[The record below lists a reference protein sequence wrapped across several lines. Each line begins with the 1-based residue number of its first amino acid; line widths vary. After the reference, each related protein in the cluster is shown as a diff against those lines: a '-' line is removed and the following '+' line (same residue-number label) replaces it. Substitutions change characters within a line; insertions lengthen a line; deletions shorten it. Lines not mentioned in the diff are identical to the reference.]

1 MPKNLLKMQN
11 IKKIFK
17 ENNVKAVD
25 SADLV
30 LAWGEIH
37 AIVGENGA
45 GKSTLMH
52 ILAGELFPDSGKI
65 YMEDREVEFARPYD
79 SLQNGIGM
87 LHQQLKLIPS
97 LTVLENII
105 LGNEPA
111 AKSGIID
118 KNTAYQKI
126 TELCMDFDIN
136 VDPDKRVSTLN
147 SDGKQKTA
155 LLSLLFHN
163 LKILILDEPTTFF
176 SETKVDTVHK
186 LIRKLKT
193 RGKSIIII
201 THKLREAIKISDTIT
216 VMKTGRTIA
225 EIPGNRASL
234 DKLSTLIFGTGVF
247 NNLEKHQI
255 QTGPVILEA
264 KKLSYVKDKTELLK
278 INFRLRK
285 FEIVVVSGIKEN
297 GLEILEK
304 ILSGEIRISSGELL
318 YNNESIGMNSLN
330 LRHINA
336 GYIPSDRIKKGASIK
351 SSIIE
356 NMILLKYRKLTKF
369 GLLNQKAIKS
379 FSNNLVKEY
388 GIKGELNQTMGTL
401 SGGNIQRVMIAREI
415 DNNPELFIFAEP
427 SKGLDIKSKNSIY
440 KKIIELKEKGAAV
453 LIISSDTEEAMQ
465 LADNLIILHNGKE
478 AAKLSNENINKEYIG
493 KLMLGLEN

>member
-1 MPKNLLKMQN
+1 MPGNLLKMQN
-11 IKKIFK
+11 ITKVFK

-30 LAWGEIH
+30 LGLGEIH

-52 ILAGELFPDSGKI
+52 ILSGELSPDSGKI
-65 YMEDREVEFARPYD
+65 YMEDRKVDFTRPYD

-111 AKSGIID
+111 VKSGIID
-118 KNTAYQKI
+118 RNTAHQKI
-126 TELCMDFDIN
+126 TELCMDFDIT
-136 VDPDKRVSTLN
+136 VDPDKKVSSLN
-147 SDGKQKTA
+147 TDGKQKTA

-176 SETKVDTVHK
+176 SETKVDTVHT

-193 RGKSIIII
+193 RGKSVIII

-225 EIPGNRASL
+225 EIPGNKANL
-234 DKLSTLIFGTGVF
+234 DKISTLIFGTGIF

-264 KKLSYVKDKTELLK
+264 EKLSYVKDKTELLK
-278 INFRLRK
+278 INFKLRK

-297 GLEILEK
+297 GLEVLEN
-304 ILSGEIRISSGELL
+304 ILSGEIKISSGKLL
-318 YNNESIGMNSLN
+318 YKNESIGMHSLN

-356 NMILLKYRKLTKF
+356 NIILLK
-369 GLLNQKAIKS
+369 
-379 FSNNLVKEY
+379 
-388 GIKGELNQTMGTL
+388 
-401 SGGNIQRVMIAREI
+401 
-415 DNNPELFIFAEP
+415 
-427 SKGLDIKSKNSIY
+427 
-440 KKIIELKEKGAAV
+440 
-453 LIISSDTEEAMQ
+453 
-465 LADNLIILHNGKE
+465 
-478 AAKLSNENINKEYIG
+478 
-493 KLMLGLEN
+493 

>member
-1 MPKNLLKMQN
+1 MPEYLLKMQN
-11 IKKIFK
+11 ITKVFK

-25 SADLV
+25 SADIV
-30 LAWGEIH
+30 LAGGEIH

-52 ILAGELFPDSGKI
+52 ILAGELSPDSGKI
-65 YMEDREVEFARPYD
+65 FMEGKEVEYARPYD

-105 LGNEPA
+105 LGNETA
-111 AKSGIID
+111 TKSGMID

-136 VDPDKRVSTLN
+136 VDPNKKVSTLN

-155 LLSLLFHN
+155 LLSLLYHN

-176 SETKVDTVHK
+176 SEAKVDTVHK

-193 RGKSIIII
+193 RGKSVIII

-225 EIPGNRASL
+225 EIPGNKATL
-234 DKLSTLIFGTGVF
+234 DKLSTLIFGTRVI

-264 KKLSYVKDKTELLK
+264 KNLTYLKNKTELLY
-278 INFRLRK
+278 INFKLRK

-318 YNNESIGMNSLN
+318 YKNESIGINNLN

-336 GYIPSDRIKKGASIK
+336 GYIPSDRIKKGTSIK

-356 NMILLKYRKLTKF
+356 NIILLKYRKLTKF
-369 GLLNQKAIKS
+369 GLLNQKNIKL
-379 FSNNLVKEY
+379 FSNNLMEEY
-388 GIKGELNQTMGTL
+388 GINGKLNQPMETL
-401 SGGNIQRVMIAREI
+401 SGGNIQRVIIAREI

-427 SKGLDIKSKNSIY
+427 SKGLDIKSKNNIY
-440 KKIIELKEKGAAV
+440 KKIIKLKEKGAAV
-453 LIISSDTEEAMQ
+453 LIISSDIEEAMQ
-465 LADNLIILHNGKE
+465 IADNLIILHNGKE
-478 AAKLSNENINKEYIG
+478 AANLSNDNINKTYIG
-493 KLMLGLEN
+493 KLMLGLAN